1 LRLEGM
7 TAVASVLLALALV
20 AAVVDWVAVATG
32 RRPLE
37 WVAKPATLA
46 LLVGVAVTLH
56 PEYAATRAWFVA
68 GLVASLAGD
77 VFLMLPRERFIE
89 GLAAFFVGHV
99 CYVVGFWFRPQH
111 AGLLVVGLVV
121 VAVGA
126 ATLGRHIVRAVR
138 AGDEPGLMGPVLA
151 YLLVISAMVASAIGS
166 GDAWAMV
173 GALLFFAS
181 DGTLAWNKF
190 VSPFKGGRLAVIV
203 TYHLGQLGL
212 VLSLL
217 P

>member
-1 LRLEGM
+1 
-7 TAVASVLLALALV
+7 V
-20 AAVVDWVAVATG
+20 
-32 RRPLE
+32 
-37 WVAKPATLA
+37 
-46 LLVGVAVTLH
+46 
-56 PEYAATRAWFVA
+56 
-68 GLVASLAGD
+68 
-77 VFLMLPRERFIE
+77 
-89 GLAAFFVGHV
+89 
-99 CYVVGFWFRPQH
+99 
-111 AGLLVVGLVV
+111 
-121 VAVGA
+121 
-126 ATLGRHIVRAVR
+126 
-138 AGDEPGLMGPVLA
+138 GPVLA

-166 GDAWAMV
+166 GDAWAMA

>member
-1 LRLEGM
+1 M
-7 TAVASVLLALALV
+7 TSASSVLLALTLV
-20 AAVVDWVAVATG
+20 VAVVDWFAVATG

-37 WVAKPATLA
+37 WFAKPATLA

-56 PEYAATRAWFVA
+56 PEHAATRAWFVA
-68 GLVASLAGD
+68 GLLASLAGD
-77 VFLMLPRERFIE
+77 VFLMLPKERFIE
-89 GLAAFFVGHV
+89 GLVAFFVGHV

-111 AGLLVVGLVV
+111 AGLLAVGVAV

-138 AGDEPGLMGPVLA
+138 AGDEPALATPVVA
-151 YLLVISAMVASAIGS
+151 YRVVISAMVASAIGS
-166 GDAWAMV
+166 GDAWAV
-173 GALLFFAS
+173 AGALLFFAS
-181 DGTLAWNKF
+181 DGILAWNRF
-190 VSPFKGGRLAVIV
+190 VGPVRNGRLAVMV
-203 TYHLGQLGL
+203 TYHLGQVGL